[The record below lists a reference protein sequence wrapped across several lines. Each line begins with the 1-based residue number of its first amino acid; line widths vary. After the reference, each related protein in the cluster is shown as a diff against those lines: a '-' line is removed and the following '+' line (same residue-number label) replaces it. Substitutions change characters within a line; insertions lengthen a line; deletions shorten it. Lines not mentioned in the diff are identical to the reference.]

1 MAAGNSG
8 AECTKKYSNSMAL
21 RMIDHGTKEYQQ
33 MVNLRN
39 EILRKPL
46 GLCFSN
52 EELENEKDDILMGA
66 FEDEKL
72 LGCCLLSRMD
82 DKTVRLR
89 QMAVPNNMQ
98 GKGVGRALMIFAENI
113 ARDLGYKKLC
123 MHARKT
129 AVGFYQKLG
138 YGISGNE
145 FFEVTIPHYIMEK
158 AL

>member
-1 MAAGNSG
+1 
-8 AECTKKYSNSMAL
+8 
-21 RMIDHGTKEYQQ
+21 MIDHGTKEYQQ

-46 GLCFSN
+46 GLSFDK
-52 EELENEKDDILMGA
+52 EELDKERDDILMGA
-66 FEDEKL
+66 FEDDKL
-72 LGCCLLSRMD
+72 LGCCLLTRMD
-82 DKTVRLR
+82 VFTVRLR

-123 MHARKT
+123 MHARQT

-138 YGISGNE
+138 YSISGE
-145 FFEVTIPHYIMEK
+145 PFEEVTIPHYIMEK

>member
-1 MAAGNSG
+1 
-8 AECTKKYSNSMAL
+8 
-21 RMIDHGTKEYQQ
+21 

-46 GLCFSN
+46 GLSFDK
-52 EELENEKDDILMGA
+52 EELDKEKDDILMGA
-66 FEDEKL
+66 FEDDKL
-72 LGCCLLSRMD
+72 LGCCLLTRMD
-82 DKTVRLR
+82 AFTIRLR

-113 ARDLGYKKLC
+113 ARDLGYRKLC
-123 MHARKT
+123 MHARQT

-138 YGISGNE
+138 YSVSGE
-145 FFEVTIPHYIMEK
+145 PFEEVTIPHYIMEK